1 VVPRH
6 VPARRE
12 NRWSG
17 VNVVISAKNIYLCRK
32 LQKHWDLKI
41 ANICAKN
48 GPNPQICTCIHTY
61 IHTYIPTYIYI
72 EHNIEGEC
80 HDFYHAKT
88 QNTASCTQIHKNNAL
103 QEQFSDASPQL
114 VIIYAHWHA
123 GRRQC

>member
-61 IHTYIPTYIYI
+61 IHTY
-72 EHNIEGEC
+72 
-80 HDFYHAKT
+80 
-88 QNTASCTQIHKNNAL
+88 NAL